1 MKKLNLGILAHVDA
15 GKTSLTERLLHRT
28 GAIDEAGSVD
38 AGTTQTDSMELERRR
53 GITIRSAV
61 ASFVLD
67 GLQVNLIDTPGHA
80 DFVSEVERALGVLDG
95 AVLVVSAV
103 EGVQPQT
110 RVLMRTLRRLGI
122 PTLVFVNKIDRG
134 GARHDGVLRE
144 IRDRLTPGAVALSAV
159 SGIGTRQARSVPL
172 VPDDDPA
179 FAARLG
185 ELLAGQDDAF
195 LAAYLDEERPP
206 TGEEYAAELAAQ
218 TARGLAHPVFFGSA
232 LTGEGL
238 GQLLAGIRDLLPA
251 ADGAADGTVDS
262 AHGPADGGAD
272 ALVDAPLRATVFKVE
287 RGPRGEAVAY
297 LRMRSGTLG
306 ARERV
311 TLYRVDHLGRV
322 TEHTGRAASV
332 QVFAHGS
339 ATVEARAAA
348 GDIVRLR
355 GLKDVR
361 VGDRAG
367 RLDGPPPRRFFA
379 PPALET
385 VVRPERPADAGR
397 LHTAL
402 RMLAEQDPSIDL
414 RQDEE
419 NADGAAVVRLYGE
432 VQKEIL
438 AATLAE
444 SFGVRARFDR
454 TRTVCVEKPVGTG
467 EAVEEIDARAHT
479 YFWATV
485 GLRVE
490 PAGPGAGVVFRLAVE
505 LGSLPLAFHKAIEET
520 VRTTL
525 RHGLYGWQVTDCLVT
540 LTRTGFASP
549 VSAAD
554 DFRKVTPLVLM
565 SALAR
570 AGTRVHEP
578 VSSFELEVPAARLSP
593 VLAKLA
599 EAGAV
604 PGVPVAEGDVF
615 RVEGTMPTSRVHDFG
630 GKVPGLTHGEG
641 VFLTELRGYRPAVGD
656 VPVRP
661 RPEGADP
668 LNRDE
673 YLLHVLRRV

>member
-28 GAIDEAGSVD
+28 GVIDEVGSVD
-38 AGTTQTDSMELERRR
+38 DGTTQTDSMELERRR

-61 ASFVLD
+61 ASFALD

-110 RVLMRTLRRLGI
+110 RILMRTLRRLEI

-134 GARHDGVLRE
+134 GARYDGVLRE

-159 SGIGTRQARSVPL
+159 SGIGTPQARAVPL
-172 VPDDDPA
+172 VPDGDAA
-179 FAARLG
+179 FADRLG
-185 ELLAGQDDAF
+185 ELLAVRNDAF
-195 LAAYLDEERPP
+195 LAAYLDEERAL
-206 TGEEYAAELAAQ
+206 TGAAYARELAAQ
-218 TARGLAHPVFFGSA
+218 TARGLVHPVYFGSA

-238 GQLLAGIRDLLPA
+238 GHLLHGVRDLLPA
-251 ADGAADGTVDS
+251 TDGPEDG
-262 AHGPADGGAD
+262 
-272 ALVDAPLRATVFKVE
+272 PLRATVFKVE

-306 ARERV
+306 ARDRV
-311 TLYRVDHLGRV
+311 TLHRVDRLGRA
-322 TEHTGRAASV
+322 TEHPGRPTSV
-332 QVFAHGS
+332 RVFARGS
-339 ATVEARAAA
+339 ATVEAHARA
-348 GDIVRLR
+348 GDIAQVR
-355 GLKDVR
+355 GVKDVR

-367 RLDGPPPRRFFA
+367 QLDGPAPRHFFA
-379 PPALET
+379 PPGLET
-385 VVRPERPADAGR
+385 VVRAERPADAAR

-402 RMLAEQDPSIDL
+402 RSLAEQDPTIDL

-419 NADGAAVVRLYGE
+419 NTDSAVVRLHGE

-438 AATLAE
+438 AATLTE

-454 TRTVCVEKPVGTG
+454 TRTVCIERPVGTG
-467 EAVEEIDARAHT
+467 EAVEEMDTRGHN

-490 PAGPGAGVVFRLAVE
+490 PAGPGAGVVFRLAVH

-525 RHGLYGWQVTDCLVT
+525 RHGLYGWQVTDCAVT
-540 LTRTGFASP
+540 LTHTGFASP

-565 SALAR
+565 EALRR

-578 VSSFELEVPAARLSP
+578 VSAFELEVPADRLSP

-599 EAGAV
+599 ESGAV

-615 RVEGTMPTSRVHDFG
+615 RLEGTMPTGRVHEFG
-630 GKVPGLTHGEG
+630 GRVPELTGGEG
-641 VFLTELRGYRPAVGD
+641 VFLSEPRGHRPVMGV

-661 RPEGADP
+661 RPAGADP
-668 LNRDE
+668 LNRDA
-673 YLLHVLRRV
+673 YLLHVLKRV

>member
-28 GAIDEAGSVD
+28 GVIDEAGSVD
-38 AGTTQTDSMELERRR
+38 VGTTQTDSMELERRR

-110 RVLMRTLRRLGI
+110 RVLMRTLLRLGI
-122 PTLVFVNKIDRG
+122 PTLIFVNKIDRG
-134 GARHDGVLRE
+134 GARYDDVLRE
-144 IRDRLTPGAVALSAV
+144 IRDRLTPGAIALSTV
-159 SGIGTRQARSVPL
+159 SRIGTPHADAVPL
-172 VPDDDPA
+172 APDDDPA
-179 FAARLG
+179 FAERLG
-185 ELLAGQDDAF
+185 ELLAAGDDAF
-195 LAAYLDEERPP
+195 LAAYLDEERMP
-206 TGEEYAAELAAQ
+206 TGKEYAEELAAQ
-218 TARGLAHPVFFGSA
+218 TTRGLVHPVYFGSA

-238 GQLLAGIRDLLPA
+238 GHLLHGVRDLLPA
-251 ADGAADGTVDS
+251 A
-262 AHGPADGGAD
+262 HGPED
-272 ALVDAPLRATVFKVE
+272 ALLRATVFKVE
-287 RGPRGEAVAY
+287 RGPRGETVAY
-297 LRMRSGTLG
+297 LRLHSGTLG

-311 TLYRVDHLGRV
+311 TLHRVDHLGRT
-322 TEHTGRAASV
+322 TEHAGRTTSV
-332 QVFAHGS
+332 QVFARGS
-339 ATVEARAAA
+339 ATVEARAST
-348 GDIVRLR
+348 GDIAQVR

-367 RLDGPPPRRFFA
+367 RLDGPAPRRFFA
-379 PPALET
+379 PPGLET
-385 VVRPERPADAGR
+385 VVRPERPADAAR

-402 RMLAEQDPSIDL
+402 RLLAEQDPSVDL

-419 NADGAAVVRLYGE
+419 NADGSVVRLYGE

-454 TRTVCVEKPVGTG
+454 TRTVCIEKPVGAG
-467 EAVEEIDARAHT
+467 EAVEEMDTRAHN

-490 PAGPGAGVVFRLAVE
+490 PAGQGAGVVFRLAVE

-525 RHGLYGWQVTDCLVT
+525 RHGLYGWQVTDCAVT

-565 SALAR
+565 NALQQ
-570 AGTRVHEP
+570 AGTRVYEP
-578 VSSFELEVPAARLSP
+578 VSAFELEVPAARLSP

-599 EAGAV
+599 ESGAV
-604 PGVPVAEGDVF
+604 PGVPVADKDVF
-615 RVEGTMPTSRVHDFG
+615 RLEGTMPTSRVHEFG
-630 GKVPGLTHGEG
+630 GRVPELTRGEG
-641 VFLTELRGYRPAVGD
+641 VFLSEPRGHRPATGVI
-656 VPVRP
+656 PVRP
-661 RPEGADP
+661 RPTGADP

-673 YLLHVLRRV
+673 YLLHVLKRVST